1 MKSIAL
7 GVLSLFALCV
17 APAAIERSSSPL
29 PQPRV
34 RLDPATRA
42 AIPEPER
49 RPEEPSATASAVLME
64 RLVVKE
70 RRALPLREPAV
81 EDPTGAFSP
90 TRGGRLIRKD
100 AGRFRAEVGL
110 WPWIDIFG
118 EEARFAPQSTR
129 AAVDVVRVK
138 W

>member
-1 MKSIAL
+1 MKTIAL
-7 GVLSLFALCV
+7 GVLSVVAVCV
-17 APAAIERSSSPL
+17 ATAAIERSSSPL

-34 RLDPATRA
+34 RLDPATRS

-49 RPEEPSATASAVLME
+49 RPEEPSAPARVILME

-70 RRALPLREPAV
+70 RSALPLREPAV
-81 EDPTGAFSP
+81 EDPTGAFSA
-90 TRGGRLIRKD
+90 TRGGRFMRRD

-110 WPWIDIFG
+110 WPWINIFG
-118 EEARFAPQSTR
+118 EEARFAPQATR
-129 AAVDVVRVK
+129 VGVDVVRVK